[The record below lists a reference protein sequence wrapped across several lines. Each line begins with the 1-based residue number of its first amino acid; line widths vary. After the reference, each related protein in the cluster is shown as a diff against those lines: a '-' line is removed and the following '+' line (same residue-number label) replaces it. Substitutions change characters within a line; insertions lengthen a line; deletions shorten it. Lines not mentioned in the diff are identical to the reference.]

1 MASSRS
7 MAGGG
12 GGRGGLSRGRSRV
25 LAMLAE
31 GPTLP
36 STELS
41 LLPALPTCTP
51 MSAMVGGSLGAD
63 TLCLEPD

>member
-41 LLPALPTCTP
+41 LLPPLPTCTP
-51 MSAMVGGSLGAD
+51 MSAMVGGSGGP
-63 TLCLEPD
+63 TRCV